1 MANATITTK
10 GQVTIPKEIR
20 DYLNLGTGSKVDF
33 IIDENGIV
41 KLIPL
46 NIPIQKLSGILHR
59 QGIKATTLEEMEQI
73 ISEAASDWTWYKY
86 YRRYMKIHNEHKL
99 NLGLAHDNLD

>member
-20 DYLNLGTGSKVDF
+20 DYLNLDTGSKVDF
-33 IIDENGIV
+33 VIDENGIV

-59 QGIKATTLEEMEQI
+59 KGMKPKTLEEIEEI
-73 ISEAASDWTWYKY
+73 IGEAASDWT
-86 YRRYMKIHNEHKL
+86 
-99 NLGLAHDNLD
+99 